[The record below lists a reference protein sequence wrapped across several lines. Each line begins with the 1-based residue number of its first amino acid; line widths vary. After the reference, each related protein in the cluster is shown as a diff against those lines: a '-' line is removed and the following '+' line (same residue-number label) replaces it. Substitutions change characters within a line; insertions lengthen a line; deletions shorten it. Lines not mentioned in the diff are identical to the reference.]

1 MKFQKKNISL
11 FLLFFFSII
20 FSAFIWSKIN
30 FPTQRNDIVGEYSLN
45 NYNSLNDILRYV
57 IFISLPT
64 LTFFI
69 SKILIYNISFKDFF
83 NSFKIIYEKNINEK
97 PIIYLLFF
105 LLAYII
111 TEFLSLSFPLHEFDI
126 YHEGQRLSS
135 AYRSLA
141 DGTLWTGSYVTVGI
155 IYETLGSKFIW
166 QIFNKETIGLVRFL
180 DLIYIFIT
188 KLLLIILFFEITKTT
203 KLNTI
208 QKLFFFLITTIT
220 SFYLINYNLHSA
232 DNLHFREIPIL
243 LSLIIIFKSL
253 NKSSLLLNF
262 ALGFLSLF
270 VFLWS
275 IDRGLVYLILL
286 IFFLFFLLYN
296 KRSRDV
302 YTILIFVFLFWIS
315 FYFLDPGEFFAFTA
329 NTISVFEE
337 LTYVHGIIHPIPFTD
352 ADNSSRATKNII
364 VILFAVIFSLNFLTS
379 EKKFHGNYFRLILF
393 FLSLVSFFSYLYALG
408 RSDGPHLKQ
417 AFGFPGI
424 FIITVFTYFLIYKI
438 SYFKKI
444 FNNFKIIEKIP
455 YIIILCLIVFNSNYT
470 KILNFKERFINYSE
484 LGDDK
489 FLNETDILFVDK
501 ASKIFKDEKCIQL
514 FTNDAALLYLLKKPS
529 CTKHYYYW
537 SIGSK
542 KNQLDLISSSKDTRY
557 IIVNGSTDYWSLP
570 LEIKYPILHKYIN
583 KNFNIVNKIG
593 NRSIFLKKN

>member
-1 MKFQKKNISL
+1 MKFQKKYILL
-11 FLLFFFSII
+11 FLIFFFSII
-20 FSAFIWSKIN
+20 FSSFIWSKIN
-30 FPTQRNDIVGEYSLN
+30 FATQRTDIIGEYSLN
-45 NYNSLNDILRYV
+45 NYNSLNDILRYL
-57 IFISLPT
+57 IFISIPT

-69 SKILIYNISFKDFF
+69 SKILIFNISLKNFF

-97 PIIYLLFF
+97 PIIYFLFF
-105 LLAYII
+105 LLGYIT

-135 AYRSLA
+135 AYRSLS

-166 QIFNKETIGLVRFL
+166 QIFNKETIGLMRFL
-180 DLIYIFIT
+180 DLVYIFIT
-188 KLLLIILFFEITKTT
+188 KLLLILLFFEITKTT
-203 KLNTI
+203 KLNVK
-208 QKLFFFLITTIT
+208 QKLFFFLITTMT

-243 LSLIIIFKSL
+243 LSLIIIFKSF
-253 NKSSLLLNF
+253 NKSSLFLNF
-262 ALGFLSLF
+262 SLGFLSLF

-296 KRSRDV
+296 KRSNDV
-302 YTILIFVFLFWIS
+302 YKILIFVFLFWIS
-315 FYFLDPGEFFAFTA
+315 FYLFNPDEFFAFKA
-329 NTISVFEE
+329 NTISVFQE

-352 ADNSSRATKNII
+352 TDNSSRATKNII
-364 VILFAVIFSLNFLTS
+364 VILFAIIFSIDFLIS
-379 EKKFHGNYFRLILF
+379 KKKFHGNYFRLILF
-393 FLSLVSFFSYLYALG
+393 FLSIISFFSYIYALG

-424 FIITVFTYFLIYKI
+424 FVITVFTYFLIYKI
-438 SYFKKI
+438 SNLKNYFT
-444 FNNFKIIEKIP
+444 NSKIIEKIP
-455 YIIILCLIVFNSNYT
+455 FIIILCLIVFNPNYT

-489 FLNETDILFVDK
+489 FLNETDKLFVDK
-501 ASKIFKDEKCIQL
+501 ASKIFKNEKCIQL
-514 FTNDAALLYLLKKPS
+514 FTNDAALLYLLKKRS

-542 KNQLDLISSSKDTRY
+542 KNQLDLISSSNDARY

-570 LEIKYPILHKYIN
+570 LEIKYPILQKYIN
-583 KNFNIVNKIG
+583 KNFNIINKIG
-593 NRSIFLKKN
+593 NRSILFKKN

>member
-1 MKFQKKNISL
+1 MKFQKKYILL
-11 FLLFFFSII
+11 FLIFFFSII
-20 FSAFIWSKIN
+20 FSSFIWSKIN
-30 FPTQRNDIVGEYSLN
+30 FATQRNDIIGEYSLN
-45 NYNSLNDILRYV
+45 NYNSLNDILRYL
-57 IFISLPT
+57 IFISIPT

-69 SKILIYNISFKDFF
+69 SKILIFNISLKNFF

-97 PIIYLLFF
+97 PIIYFLFF
-105 LLAYII
+105 LLGYIT

-135 AYRSLA
+135 AYRSLS

-166 QIFNKETIGLVRFL
+166 QIFNKETIGLMRFL
-180 DLIYIFIT
+180 DLVYIFIT
-188 KLLLIILFFEITKTT
+188 KLLLILLFFEITKTT
-203 KLNTI
+203 KLNVK
-208 QKLFFFLITTIT
+208 QKLFFFLITTMT

-243 LSLIIIFKSL
+243 LSLIIIFKSF
-253 NKSSLLLNF
+253 NKSSLFLNF
-262 ALGFLSLF
+262 SLGFLSLF

-296 KRSRDV
+296 KRSNDV
-302 YTILIFVFLFWIS
+302 YKILIFVFLFWIC
-315 FYFLDPGEFFAFTA
+315 FYFFNPDEFYAFKA
-329 NTISVFEE
+329 NTISVFQE

-352 ADNSSRATKNII
+352 TDNSSRATKNII
-364 VILFAVIFSLNFLTS
+364 VILFAIIFSIDFLIS
-379 EKKFHGNYFRLILF
+379 KKKFHGSYFRLILF
-393 FLSLVSFFSYLYALG
+393 FLSLISFFSYIYALG

-424 FIITVFTYFLIYKI
+424 FVITVFTYFVIYKI
-438 SYFKKI
+438 SNLKNYFT
-444 FNNFKIIEKIP
+444 NSKIIEKIP
-455 YIIILCLIVFNSNYT
+455 FIIILCLIVFNPNYT

-489 FLNETDILFVDK
+489 FLNETDKLFVDK
-501 ASKIFKDEKCIQL
+501 ASKIFKNERCIQL
-514 FTNDAALLYLLKKPS
+514 FTNDAALLYLLKKRS

-542 KNQLDLISSSKDTRY
+542 KNQLDLISSSNDTRY

-570 LEIKYPILHKYIN
+570 LEIKYPILQKYIN
-583 KNFNIVNKIG
+583 KNFNIINKIG
-593 NRSIFLKKN
+593 NRSILFKKN

>member
-1 MKFQKKNISL
+1 M
-11 FLLFFFSII
+11 
-20 FSAFIWSKIN
+20 
-30 FPTQRNDIVGEYSLN
+30 
-45 NYNSLNDILRYV
+45 
-57 IFISLPT
+57 
-64 LTFFI
+64 
-69 SKILIYNISFKDFF
+69 
-83 NSFKIIYEKNINEK
+83 
-97 PIIYLLFF
+97 
-105 LLAYII
+105 
-111 TEFLSLSFPLHEFDI
+111 
-126 YHEGQRLSS
+126 
-135 AYRSLA
+135 
-141 DGTLWTGSYVTVGI
+141 
-155 IYETLGSKFIW
+155 
-166 QIFNKETIGLVRFL
+166 
-180 DLIYIFIT
+180 
-188 KLLLIILFFEITKTT
+188 
-203 KLNTI
+203 
-208 QKLFFFLITTIT
+208 
-220 SFYLINYNLHSA
+220 
-232 DNLHFREIPIL
+232 
-243 LSLIIIFKSL
+243 
-253 NKSSLLLNF
+253 
-262 ALGFLSLF
+262 
-270 VFLWS
+270 
-275 IDRGLVYLILL
+275 
-286 IFFLFFLLYN
+286 LYN

-379 EKKFHGNYFRLILF
+379 EKKFHGSYFRLILF
-393 FLSLVSFFSYLYALG
+393 FFSLVSFLSYLYALG

-455 YIIILCLIVFNSNYT
+455 YIIILCLIVFNTNYT
-470 KILNFKERFINYSE
+470 KILSFKERFINYSE

-501 ASKIFKDEKCIQL
+501 ASKIFKNEKCIQL
-514 FTNDAALLYLLKKPS
+514 FTNDAALLYLLKKLS

-557 IIVNGSTDYWSLP
+557 IIVNGATDYWSLP
-570 LEIKYPILHKYIN
+570 L
-583 KNFNIVNKIG
+583 
-593 NRSIFLKKN
+593 

>member
-1 MKFQKKNISL
+1 MTFQKKNIPL

-69 SKILIYNISFKDFF
+69 SKILIFNISFKNFF

-97 PIIYLLFF
+97 PIVYLLFF

-111 TEFLSLSFPLHEFDI
+111 TEFLSLSFPLHKFDI

-243 LSLIIIFKSL
+243 LSLIIIFKFL

-286 IFFLFFLLYN
+286 IFFLFF
-296 KRSRDV
+296 
-302 YTILIFVFLFWIS
+302 
-315 FYFLDPGEFFAFTA
+315 FA
-329 NTISVFEE
+329 
-337 LTYVHGIIHPIPFTD
+337 L
-352 ADNSSRATKNII
+352 
-364 VILFAVIFSLNFLTS
+364 
-379 EKKFHGNYFRLILF
+379 
-393 FLSLVSFFSYLYALG
+393 
-408 RSDGPHLKQ
+408 Q
-417 AFGFPGI
+417 Q
-424 FIITVFTYFLIYKI
+424 KI
-438 SYFKKI
+438 
-444 FNNFKIIEKIP
+444 
-455 YIIILCLIVFNSNYT
+455 
-470 KILNFKERFINYSE
+470 
-484 LGDDK
+484 
-489 FLNETDILFVDK
+489 
-501 ASKIFKDEKCIQL
+501 
-514 FTNDAALLYLLKKPS
+514 
-529 CTKHYYYW
+529 
-537 SIGSK
+537 
-542 KNQLDLISSSKDTRY
+542 
-557 IIVNGSTDYWSLP
+557 
-570 LEIKYPILHKYIN
+570 
-583 KNFNIVNKIG
+583 
-593 NRSIFLKKN
+593 